1 MSLGAILFREK
12 IKICICHGE
21 KTSLLII
28 MILGSLNLIYSQNE
42 YKNKTN
48 SSNRQDSLSQVNTKI
63 KPQPEHVYVI
73 FTSKEYDPESEH
85 GITEGV
91 MRIETCYPYTND
103 MALISYTFLSRS
115 KNFDIAFLHW
125 NLKREELKRPTKST
139 DKMNIVMMS
148 KDFLLTVNPIDLDKK
163 GPSMTRE
170 EALELRERLVGK
182 IIWIIDRRDIVS
194 DSVKLI
200 QTETRVPVCF

>member
-1 MSLGAILFREK
+1 
-12 IKICICHGE
+12 
-21 KTSLLII
+21 
-28 MILGSLNLIYSQNE
+28 MIWL
-42 YKNKTN
+42 
-48 SSNRQDSLSQVNTKI
+48 
-63 KPQPEHVYVI
+63 
-73 FTSKEYDPESEH
+73 
-85 GITEGV
+85 
-91 MRIETCYPYTND
+91 
-103 MALISYTFLSRS
+103 YTFLSRS

-163 GPSMTRE
+163 GPSMTCE

>member
-1 MSLGAILFREK
+1 
-12 IKICICHGE
+12 
-21 KTSLLII
+21 

-63 KPQPEHVYVI
+63 KPQSEHVYVI

-103 MALISYTFLSRS
+103 TALISYTLILLSY
-115 KNFDIAFLHW
+115 IG
-125 NLKREELKRPTKST
+125 
-139 DKMNIVMMS
+139 I
-148 KDFLLTVNPIDLDKK
+148 
-163 GPSMTRE
+163 
-170 EALELRERLVGK
+170 
-182 IIWIIDRRDIVS
+182 
-194 DSVKLI
+194 
-200 QTETRVPVCF
+200 

>member
-1 MSLGAILFREK
+1 MKKL
-12 IKICICHGE
+12 
-21 KTSLLII
+21 SLLMII
-28 MILGSLNLIYSQNE
+28 IWGSLNLIYSQNE

-48 SSNRQDSLSQVNTKI
+48 SSNRQDSLSQMNTKI

-73 FTSKEYDPESEH
+73 FSSKEYNPKNEH
-85 GITEGV
+85 EITEGV
-91 MRIETCYPYTND
+91 MRIVTCYPCTND
-103 MALISYTFLSRS
+103 TALISYTFLSRS
-115 KNFDIAFLHW
+115 KNFDIDFLHW
-125 NLKREELKRPTKST
+125 NLKREELKRPMKPT
-139 DKMNIVMMS
+139 DTMNVVMVS
-148 KDFLLTVNPIDLDKK
+148 KDFLLTISPIDLDKK

-182 IIWIIDRRDIVS
+182 IIWVIDRRDIVR

>member
-1 MSLGAILFREK
+1 
-12 IKICICHGE
+12 
-21 KTSLLII
+21 

-115 KNFDIAFLHW
+115 KNTMQITTITTIINGIQAKDQLIAANAFADCTAFFAS
-125 NLKREELKRPTKST
+125 NPPKPKTQPSAAVPIPDPT
-139 DKMNIVMMS
+139 
-148 KDFLLTVNPIDLDKK
+148 F
-163 GPSMTRE
+163 
-170 EALELRERLVGK
+170 
-182 IIWIIDRRDIVS
+182 
-194 DSVKLI
+194 I
-200 QTETRVPVCF
+200 QK

>member
-1 MSLGAILFREK
+1 
-12 IKICICHGE
+12 
-21 KTSLLII
+21 
-28 MILGSLNLIYSQNE
+28 
-42 YKNKTN
+42 
-48 SSNRQDSLSQVNTKI
+48 
-63 KPQPEHVYVI
+63 
-73 FTSKEYDPESEH
+73 
-85 GITEGV
+85 
-91 MRIETCYPYTND
+91 
-103 MALISYTFLSRS
+103 
-115 KNFDIAFLHW
+115 
-125 NLKREELKRPTKST
+125 
-139 DKMNIVMMS
+139 MNIVMMS